1 MPEGIL
7 ERLAKGPVLGDG
19 GYVYILRKRGLPM
32 AGYSPQDVLT
42 HAEAVQQLQREFFDA
57 GAEVIQAQTFQG
69 TRNRLAEVGHGNQFE
84 TIHRKAMEVARE
96 VSQGRALIAGS
107 VGSALGSRYRLGDR
121 DRAQP
126 WYAEEC
132 ALLKDLGANFLI
144 LETFYFLEDALAALE
159 AAKPTGLVTMVTMS
173 CKPAF
178 TSREGFQMDYCA
190 RFLKD
195 EGADIVGL
203 NCMQDP
209 ALMLPLMERVRKAV
223 EGPVAAQPVA
233 VACAPNTVHMGQQ
246 EGSWTD
252 HVLPPAAMADF
263 ARQAMA
269 VGIDYIGSC
278 CGSGPE
284 HVRAMAEALGK
295 VGR

>member
-7 ERLAKGPVLGDG
+7 ERLSKGPVLGDG
-19 GYVYILRKRGLPM
+19 GYVYILRQRGLPM

-42 HAEAVQQLQREFFDA
+42 HADAVQQLQQAFFDA

-69 TRNRLAEVGHGNQFE
+69 TRNRLEEVGQGDQFE
-84 TIHRKAMEVARE
+84 TIHRKAMEIARDI
-96 VSQGRALIAGS
+96 SRGRALIAGT
-107 VGSALGSRYRLGDR
+107 VGSALGSRYRMGDR
-121 DRAQP
+121 DRVRP
-126 WYAEEC
+126 WYEEEC
-132 ALLKDLGANFLI
+132 ALLKDLGADFLI

-173 CKPAF
+173 CKPVL

-190 RFLKD
+190 KILKD

-209 ALMLPLMERVRKAV
+209 ALMLPLMERIRKAV
-223 EGPVAAQPVA
+223 DGPIAAQPVA
-233 VACAPNTVHMGQQ
+233 VECHPYATHMGER
-246 EGSWTD
+246 EGPWTD
-252 HVLPPAAMADF
+252 HVLSPQAMADF
-263 ARQAMA
+263 ARRALE

-284 HVRAMAEALGK
+284 HVRAMAE
-295 VGR
+295 VMGRSPR